1 MQPIKNDGYD
11 DSNSLENA
19 YYTTSSEKG
28 RLQNCVDIMVITI
41 KSFKKT
47 RETKTVYQ
55 NKW

>member
-41 KSFKKT
+41 KSFKTT